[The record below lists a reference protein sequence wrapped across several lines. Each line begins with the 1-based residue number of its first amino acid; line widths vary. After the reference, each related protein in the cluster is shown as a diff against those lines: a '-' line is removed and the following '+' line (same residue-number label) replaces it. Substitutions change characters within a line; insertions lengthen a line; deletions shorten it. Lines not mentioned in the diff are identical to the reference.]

1 MTRGRFAPSPTGRMH
16 LGNVFCALLSWLS
29 AKSKGG
35 EWVLRIE
42 DLDPQ
47 RSRREYALQLMDDL
61 QWLGLPW
68 DGEPVWQSQRGHI
81 YEEYLH
87 RLTEMGLTYPCFCTR
102 ADIMATQAP
111 HETDGRVVYKGT
123 CRPKDVISDAE
134 NDVAD
139 TRVPTATNHISP
151 AIEGGVGVGPATT
164 RLIVPDCTI
173 PFTDGHYGRHDINL
187 AEHCGDYIIRRKDG
201 AWAYQLAVVVDD
213 ALMGVTEIV
222 RGRDLLLSSPQQ
234 IHLRELLFGERKTE
248 NGKRKT
254 ITGAARSVPTT
265 TSLTPQ
271 TVPLRQGANE
281 VFREMTECHFVP
293 HEGSTIQCDA
303 GPVRERSGG
312 GGLTPHP
319 SSLTPH
325 LSPSETGGVPQSGEG
340 VDNSLNV
347 NSSTII
353 ADTACRVPTTTS
365 LNAHPSPLTAH
376 LSPSETGGVPRSGE
390 GVDNSLNVN
399 SSTII
404 ADTACRVPTATSL
417 NVYPSSL
424 TAHRSPFNAHRSPLT
439 VNFLHHPLLCNAE
452 GQRLC
457 KRDKSMDLGYLRD
470 KGTSPQ
476 KIIGLLAHLAG
487 LTDTPAPISPQEL
500 IPLFS
505 WDKVPTEDILLDHR
519 ITL

>member
-87 RLTEMGLTYPCFCTR
+87 RLQEMGLTYPCYCTR

-123 CRPKDVISDAE
+123 CRPKDVILDAE
-134 NDVAD
+134 NDVAE
-139 TRVPTATNHISP
+139 TARVPTATNHISP
-151 AIEGGVGVGPATT
+151 SIEGGVGVGLATT

-173 PFTDGHYGRHDINL
+173 PFTDGHYGQHDINL

-234 IHLRELLFGERKTE
+234 IHLRNLLFQSTEYRVQSTE
-248 NGKRKT
+248 NRVQSTEYRVQMTDGLLKRKT
-254 ITGAARSVPTT
+254 ITDAARSVPTA
-265 TSLTPQ
+265 TSLTPHHSPFNVKHSPF
-271 TVPLRQGANE
+271 TPL
-281 VFREMTECHFVP
+281 
-293 HEGSTIQCDA
+293 
-303 GPVRERSGG
+303 
-312 GGLTPHP
+312 
-319 SSLTPH
+319 
-325 LSPSETGGVPQSGEG
+325 LSPPETGGVPQSGEG
-340 VDNSLNV
+340 VDNSFNV
-347 NSSTII
+347 T
-353 ADTACRVPTTTS
+353 P
-365 LNAHPSPLTAH
+365 
-376 LSPSETGGVPRSGE
+376 
-390 GVDNSLNVN
+390 
-399 SSTII
+399 
-404 ADTACRVPTATSL
+404 
-417 NVYPSSL
+417 
-424 TAHRSPFNAHRSPLT
+424 SPLT
-439 VNFLHHPLLCNAE
+439 VNFFHHPLLCNAE

-476 KIIGLLAHLAG
+476 EIIGLLAHLAG
-487 LTDTPAPISPQEL
+487 LTETPAPITPQEL

-505 WDKVPTEDILLDHR
+505 WDKVPTEDIM
-519 ITL
+519 TL

>member
-87 RLTEMGLTYPCFCTR
+87 QLQEMGLTYPCYCTR

-123 CRPKDVISDAE
+123 CRPKYTDA
-134 NDVAD
+134 A
-139 TRVPTATNHISP
+139 RSVPTPSGEDNSFNVQRSTLTSLLSP
-151 AIEGGVGVGPATT
+151 PETGGVPRSGEGVDSPFTANLSTVNIQPSPLSAHPATT
-164 RLIVPDCTI
+164 RLIVPDCII
-173 PFTDGHYGRHDINL
+173 PFTDGHYGQHDINL

-234 IHLRELLFGERKTE
+234 IHLRELLF
-248 NGKRKT
+248 
-254 ITGAARSVPTT
+254 
-265 TSLTPQ
+265 
-271 TVPLRQGANE
+271 
-281 VFREMTECHFVP
+281 
-293 HEGSTIQCDA
+293 
-303 GPVRERSGG
+303 
-312 GGLTPHP
+312 
-319 SSLTPH
+319 
-325 LSPSETGGVPQSGEG
+325 
-340 VDNSLNV
+340 
-347 NSSTII
+347 
-353 ADTACRVPTTTS
+353 
-365 LNAHPSPLTAH
+365 PSPLT
-376 LSPSETGGVPRSGE
+376 
-390 GVDNSLNVN
+390 VD
-399 SSTII
+399 
-404 ADTACRVPTATSL
+404 
-417 NVYPSSL
+417 
-424 TAHRSPFNAHRSPLT
+424 F
-439 VNFLHHPLLCNAE
+439 FHHPLLCNAE

-470 KGTSPQ
+470 KDTSPQ
-476 KIIGLLAHLAG
+476 EIIGLLAYLAG
-487 LTDTPAPISPQEL
+487 LTDTTTPITPSEL
-500 IPLFS
+500 LPLFS
-505 WDKVPTEDILLDHR
+505 WDKVPTEDIILDNQ
-519 ITL
+519 LNL

>member
-123 CRPKDVISDAE
+123 CRPKYTDA
-134 NDVAD
+134 A
-139 TRVPTATNHISP
+139 RSVPTPSGVDNSFNVKRSTLTPQTVPLRQGDERSGGGGLIANHSP
-151 AIEGGVGVGPATT
+151 LSAHPATT

-248 NGKRKT
+248 NGELRVSESISMVGT
-254 ITGAARSVPTT
+254 LRAASENEQQSGRCTQRPYIAARE
-265 TSLTPQ
+265 LIQ
-271 TVPLRQGANE
+271 DHEAGLK
-281 VFREMTECHFVP
+281 RETDSF
-293 HEGSTIQCDA
+293 
-303 GPVRERSGG
+303 
-312 GGLTPHP
+312 
-319 SSLTPH
+319 
-325 LSPSETGGVPQSGEG
+325 
-340 VDNSLNV
+340 NV
-347 NSSTII
+347 N
-353 ADTACRVPTTTS
+353 P
-365 LNAHPSPLTAH
+365 
-376 LSPSETGGVPRSGE
+376 
-390 GVDNSLNVN
+390 
-399 SSTII
+399 
-404 ADTACRVPTATSL
+404 
-417 NVYPSSL
+417 
-424 TAHRSPFNAHRSPLT
+424 SPLT

-470 KGTSPQ
+470 KGTTPQ
-476 KIIGLLAHLAG
+476 EIIGLLAYYAG
-487 LTDTPAPISPQEL
+487 LIEQAYSANPEEL
-500 IPLFS
+500 LTLFS
-505 WDKVPTEDILLDHR
+505 WNKVPTEDI

>member
-47 RSRREYALQLMDDL
+47 RSRREYALQLMEDL

-68 DGEPVWQSQRGHI
+68 DDEPVWQSQRGHI
-81 YEEYLH
+81 YEEYLL
-87 RLTEMGLTYPCFCTR
+87 RLQEMGLTYPCYCTR

-123 CRPKDVISDAE
+123 CRPKYTDAS
-134 NDVAD
+134 
-139 TRVPTATNHISP
+139 VPSP
-151 AIEGGVGVGPATT
+151 SGVHNSFNAQRSTPHPPPPATT
-164 RLIVPDCTI
+164 RLIVPDFTI
-173 PFTDGHYGRHDINL
+173 PFTDSHYGRHDINL

-213 ALMGVTEIV
+213 ALTGVTEIV

-254 ITGAARSVPTT
+254 ITDAARSVPTA
-265 TSLTPQ
+265 TSFTP
-271 TVPLRQGANE
+271 L
-281 VFREMTECHFVP
+281 
-293 HEGSTIQCDA
+293 
-303 GPVRERSGG
+303 
-312 GGLTPHP
+312 
-319 SSLTPH
+319 
-325 LSPSETGGVPQSGEG
+325 LSPPETGGVPQSGEG
-340 VDNSLNV
+340 VDNSLNLKP
-347 NSSTII
+347 ST
-353 ADTACRVPTTTS
+353 
-365 LNAHPSPLTAH
+365 LN
-376 LSPSETGGVPRSGE
+376 
-390 GVDNSLNVN
+390 
-399 SSTII
+399 
-404 ADTACRVPTATSL
+404 
-417 NVYPSSL
+417 
-424 TAHRSPFNAHRSPLT
+424 F
-439 VNFLHHPLLCNAE
+439 FHHPLLCNAE

-457 KRDKSMDLGYLRD
+457 KRDKSLDLGYIRD
-470 KGTSPQ
+470 KGTTPQ
-476 KIIGLLAHLAG
+476 EIIGLLAHLAG
-487 LTDTPAPISPQEL
+487 LADTPAPITPQEL

-505 WDKVPTEDILLDHR
+505 WKKVPTEDILLDHR

>member
-87 RLTEMGLTYPCFCTR
+87 RLQEMGLTYPCYCTR

-123 CRPKDVISDAE
+123 CRPKYTDAS
-134 NDVAD
+134 
-139 TRVPTATNHISP
+139 VPTPSGEDNSFNVQRSTFTPQTVPLRQGDERS
-151 AIEGGVGVGPATT
+151 GGGGLTANPSTFNIQPSTFNVTPATT
-164 RLIVPDCTI
+164 RLIVPDCII
-173 PFTDGHYGRHDINL
+173 PFTDGHYGQHDINL

-248 NGKRKT
+248 NG
-254 ITGAARSVPTT
+254 
-265 TSLTPQ
+265 
-271 TVPLRQGANE
+271 
-281 VFREMTECHFVP
+281 F
-293 HEGSTIQCDA
+293 
-303 GPVRERSGG
+303 
-312 GGLTPHP
+312 
-319 SSLTPH
+319 
-325 LSPSETGGVPQSGEG
+325 
-340 VDNSLNV
+340 
-347 NSSTII
+347 
-353 ADTACRVPTTTS
+353 
-365 LNAHPSPLTAH
+365 AHPS
-376 LSPSETGGVPRSGE
+376 
-390 GVDNSLNVN
+390 
-399 SSTII
+399 
-404 ADTACRVPTATSL
+404 
-417 NVYPSSL
+417 
-424 TAHRSPFNAHRSPLT
+424 T
-439 VNFLHHPLLCNAE
+439 VNLQRSTLTFLHHPLLCNAK
-452 GQRLC
+452 GHRLC

-470 KGTSPQ
+470 KGTTPQ
-476 KIIGLLAHLAG
+476 EIIGLLAHYAG
-487 LTDTPAPISPQEL
+487 LIEQPYSTSPEEL
-500 IPLFS
+500 LTLFS
-505 WDKVPTEDILLDHR
+505 WNKVPTEDI

>member
-47 RSRREYALQLMDDL
+47 RSKRDYALQLMDDL

-68 DGEPVWQSQRGHI
+68 DGEPVWQSQRGDI

-87 RLTEMGLTYPCFCTR
+87 RLEEMGLTYPCFCTR

-123 CRPKDVISDAE
+123 CRPKSTDA
-134 NDVAD
+134 ACS
-139 TRVPTATNHISP
+139 VPTASP
-151 AIEGGVGVGPATT
+151 LLSPPETGGVLRSGKGVDSSFNVQHSPLTTPLATT

-173 PFTDGHYGRHDINL
+173 PFTDGHYGQHDINL

-234 IHLRELLFGERKTE
+234 IHLRELLFLKRKGE

-254 ITGAARSVPTT
+254 NS
-265 TSLTPQ
+265 
-271 TVPLRQGANE
+271 
-281 VFREMTECHFVP
+281 
-293 HEGSTIQCDA
+293 
-303 GPVRERSGG
+303 
-312 GGLTPHP
+312 LTPHP
-319 SSLTPH
+319 S
-325 LSPSETGGVPQSGEG
+325 
-340 VDNSLNV
+340 
-347 NSSTII
+347 
-353 ADTACRVPTTTS
+353 
-365 LNAHPSPLTAH
+365 PLTIH
-376 LSPSETGGVPRSGE
+376 
-390 GVDNSLNVN
+390 
-399 SSTII
+399 
-404 ADTACRVPTATSL
+404 
-417 NVYPSSL
+417 
-424 TAHRSPFNAHRSPLT
+424 HSPLT
-439 VNFLHHPLLCNAE
+439 VNFFHHPLLCNAE

-470 KGTSPQ
+470 KGTTPQ
-476 KIIGLLAHLAG
+476 EIIGLLAHYAG
-487 LTDTPAPISPQEL
+487 LIEQPYSTSPEEL
-500 IPLFS
+500 LTLFS
-505 WDKVPTEDILLDHR
+505 WDKVPTEDIILNNLQEA
-519 ITL
+519 L

>member
-47 RSRREYALQLMDDL
+47 RSKKDYALQLMDDL

-87 RLTEMGLTYPCFCTR
+87 RLQEMGLTYPCFCTR

-123 CRPKDVISDAE
+123 CRPKSTDA
-134 NDVAD
+134 A
-139 TRVPTATNHISP
+139 RSVPTATSLTTQTVPLRQGANEIFREMTECHFVPHEGSTIQCDAGPVRERSGGGGLTANHSP
-151 AIEGGVGVGPATT
+151 LNVQRSTFNVTPATT

-173 PFTDGHYGRHDINL
+173 LFTDDHYGRHDINL

-248 NGKRKT
+248 NR
-254 ITGAARSVPTT
+254 
-265 TSLTPQ
+265 
-271 TVPLRQGANE
+271 
-281 VFREMTECHFVP
+281 F
-293 HEGSTIQCDA
+293 
-303 GPVRERSGG
+303 
-312 GGLTPHP
+312 
-319 SSLTPH
+319 
-325 LSPSETGGVPQSGEG
+325 
-340 VDNSLNV
+340 
-347 NSSTII
+347 
-353 ADTACRVPTTTS
+353 
-365 LNAHPSPLTAH
+365 AHPS
-376 LSPSETGGVPRSGE
+376 
-390 GVDNSLNVN
+390 
-399 SSTII
+399 
-404 ADTACRVPTATSL
+404 
-417 NVYPSSL
+417 
-424 TAHRSPFNAHRSPLT
+424 T
-439 VNFLHHPLLCNAE
+439 VNLQRSTLTFLHHPLLCNAE

-470 KGTSPQ
+470 KGTTPQ
-476 KIIGLLAHLAG
+476 EIIGLLAHYAG
-487 LTDTPAPISPQEL
+487 LIEQPYSTSPEEL
-500 IPLFS
+500 LTLFS
-505 WDKVPTEDILLDHR
+505 WNKVPTEDI